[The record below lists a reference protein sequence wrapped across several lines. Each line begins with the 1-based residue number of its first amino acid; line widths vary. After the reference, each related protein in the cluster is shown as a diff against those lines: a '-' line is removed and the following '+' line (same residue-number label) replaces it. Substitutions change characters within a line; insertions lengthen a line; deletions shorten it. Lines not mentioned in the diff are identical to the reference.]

1 MWSAK
6 EPKLQALHHRWDWC
20 CERGQRAP
28 GNCWSMQS
36 PQTLRRHNAVN
47 LVIET
52 LTASH
57 KVWKTHCWRHLEQG
71 LAEPFPGLPGWSF
84 RIDRSTKPPA
94 LLPCKPLL
102 VSICQAR
109 YIWPFVAGCLP
120 PLYVGTRVTRE
131 RKISMVT
138 WTLPH
143 SNPYLRKC
151 LPCKPWSF
159 SNSKKMAFLYY
170 CSGRKWIN
178 ARIGIRGG
186 QASFGIANKT
196 CPPFIAC
203 YKCSE
208 KGDTARLLVW
218 AAGQGATGVAVQ
230 SCDVTKIGN
239 RKKMNDEQ
247 IGGKFEL
254 VDNVPSGLVESR
266 QADKKHNQ

>member
-1 MWSAK
+1 MLGEIKGKKEAKLRQGLWQRGQGWASLLRETALAWQTIAVTVTHPFVSFHPFEVCVNKAFEDFCGRLSVSVQETVTNEAETNLGWKRVKKTWSTMWSAK

-120 PLYVGTRVTRE
+120 PSICGHTCHSGKEDVHGRLDAASSQSLLKE
-131 RKISMVT
+131 RF
-138 WTLPH
+138 
-143 SNPYLRKC
+143 
-151 LPCKPWSF
+151 SF
-159 SNSKKMAFLYY
+159 
-170 CSGRKWIN
+170 
-178 ARIGIRGG
+178 
-186 QASFGIANKT
+186 
-196 CPPFIAC
+196 
-203 YKCSE
+203 
-208 KGDTARLLVW
+208 
-218 AAGQGATGVAVQ
+218 
-230 SCDVTKIGN
+230 
-239 RKKMNDEQ
+239 
-247 IGGKFEL
+247 
-254 VDNVPSGLVESR
+254 
-266 QADKKHNQ
+266 

>member
-1 MWSAK
+1 MLGEIKGKKEAKLRQGLWQRGQGWASLLRETALAWQTIAVTVTHPFVSFHPFEVREQGFWGLLWETLSVCSGNSYKWGRGLSRLKKGKKTRSTMWSAK

-120 PLYVGTRVTRE
+120 RLYMWAHVSLGKGRCPWGLDAASSQSLLKE
-131 RKISMVT
+131 RF
-138 WTLPH
+138 
-143 SNPYLRKC
+143 
-151 LPCKPWSF
+151 SF
-159 SNSKKMAFLYY
+159 
-170 CSGRKWIN
+170 
-178 ARIGIRGG
+178 
-186 QASFGIANKT
+186 
-196 CPPFIAC
+196 
-203 YKCSE
+203 
-208 KGDTARLLVW
+208 
-218 AAGQGATGVAVQ
+218 
-230 SCDVTKIGN
+230 
-239 RKKMNDEQ
+239 
-247 IGGKFEL
+247 
-254 VDNVPSGLVESR
+254 
-266 QADKKHNQ
+266 

>member
-1 MWSAK
+1 MLGEIKGKKEAKLRQGLWQRGQGWASLLRETALAWQTIAVTVTHPFVSFHPFEVREQGFWGLLWETLSVDSGNSYKWGRDQSMLKKGKKKTRSTMWSAK

-120 PLYVGTRVTRE
+120 RLYMWAHVSLGKGR
-131 RKISMVT
+131 
-138 WTLPH
+138 
-143 SNPYLRKC
+143 C
-151 LPCKPWSF
+151 PWSP
-159 SNSKKMAFLYY
+159 
-170 CSGRKWIN
+170 GRWLIL
-178 ARIGIRGG
+178 ILI
-186 QASFGIANKT
+186 
-196 CPPFIAC
+196 
-203 YKCSE
+203 
-208 KGDTARLLVW
+208 
-218 AAGQGATGVAVQ
+218 
-230 SCDVTKIGN
+230 
-239 RKKMNDEQ
+239 
-247 IGGKFEL
+247 
-254 VDNVPSGLVESR
+254 
-266 QADKKHNQ
+266 